1 MFYAALTATAFMFFF
16 GMGYSNL
23 KKNIRIILL
32 VIGWAFFGLHSYIIG
47 QIAMQ
52 YTVWQIC
59 GYLLFLS
66 IELVIFL
73 FMFQRIAAR

>member
-16 GMGYSNL
+16 GMGHSNL

-32 VIGWAFFGLHSYIIG
+32 MIGWAFFGLHSYIIG

-52 YTVWQIC
+52 
-59 GYLLFLS
+59 LLYGRFV
-66 IELVIFL
+66 VIFYFYRL
-73 FMFQRIAAR
+73 SW